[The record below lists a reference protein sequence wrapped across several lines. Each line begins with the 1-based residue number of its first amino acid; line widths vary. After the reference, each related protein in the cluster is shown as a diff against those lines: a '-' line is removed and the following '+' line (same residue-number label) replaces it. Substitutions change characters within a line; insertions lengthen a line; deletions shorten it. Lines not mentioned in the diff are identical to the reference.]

1 MRITPQSSNSEQLSS
16 LASLAS
22 ARARQGER
30 VAKLEINDVGST
42 IEARTDI
49 VSLSNRADATLRL
62 NVLASQ
68 IQQSTMTSASVA
80 QSRLG
85 TIDSALSSYLS
96 GDTDGSTL
104 ITTLA
109 NNGFVLESTDPDAV
123 TQLRTDVRQG
133 LVASSNVVDQRQRA
147 LTVLGN
153 ITVESLG
160 GADAVANRLLSSIT
174 QSPQQAVGAHQLN
187 GERVRALLS

>member
-85 TIDSALSSYLS
+85 TIDSALTSYLS